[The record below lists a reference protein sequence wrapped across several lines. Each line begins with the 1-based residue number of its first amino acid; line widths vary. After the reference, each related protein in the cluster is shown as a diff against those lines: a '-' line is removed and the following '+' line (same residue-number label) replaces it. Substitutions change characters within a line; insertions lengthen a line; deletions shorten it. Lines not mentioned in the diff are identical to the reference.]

1 MKHTFYFDGIKPRM
15 MQYISS
21 KEASDMKEHTAV
33 SGFIYKNIAGLICT
47 LPLVLLFM
55 IIYVIVLWV
64 SMFSEWLVA
73 RLDELAELFPVIKC
87 TKVIEVDGTPIT
99 TKETL

>member
-1 MKHTFYFDGIKPRM
+1 MKRTFYFDGIKPRM

-21 KEASDMKEHTAV
+21 KEADMKEHTAV

-55 IIYVIVLWV
+55 IIYVIVLWISLV
-64 SMFSEWLVA
+64 SEWLVA
-73 RLDELAELFPVIKC
+73 RLDELAELFPRIKC
-87 TKVIEVDGTPIT
+87 TKVIEVDGTPIM
-99 TKETL
+99 TKKL